1 MIIIVN
7 YSHPLTEGVLAEI
20 SRIEQEEVSQV
31 VVPCQ
36 LDMTPGED
44 LLEQVRQL
52 EGHWHAT
59 QYYQPNAT
67 LYLVP
72 PAMSYAAAILTA
84 HLSYAISDA
93 MTPIPPTIVW
103 TTKVGMPPRFMLGG
117 IIKC

>member
-7 YSHPLTEGVLAEI
+7 YSHPLTEEVLAEI
-20 SRIEQEEVSQV
+20 SRIEQEDVSQV

-36 LDMTPGED
+36 LDMTPGAD
-44 LLEQVRQL
+44 LLSQVRSL
-52 EGHWHAT
+52 EEFWHRV
-59 QYYQPNAT
+59 QSDNPQDT

-93 MTPIPPTIVW
+93 MAPIHPTIVW
-103 TTKVGMPPRFMLGG
+103 TAKVGMPPRFVLGG
-117 IIKC
+117 IIK